1 MNKIYNTTTGAT
13 KGTQKSSIN
22 LKRIS
27 SVVGSVP
34 ENNVSETATNDID
47 SAIEKADD
55 TLDLLVKTGLKSH
68 LLVLGFELNAIINK
82 RISAIFNEIDKL

>member
-1 MNKIYNTTTGAT
+1 MNKLDTNSGGT
-13 KGTQKSSIN
+13 KSIQKSSVN
-22 LKRIS
+22 HRKS
-27 SVVGSVP
+27 NSAVDSVP
-34 ENNVSETATNDID
+34 MNNASETAANEID

-82 RISAIFNEIDKL
+82 RISAIFKEIDKL